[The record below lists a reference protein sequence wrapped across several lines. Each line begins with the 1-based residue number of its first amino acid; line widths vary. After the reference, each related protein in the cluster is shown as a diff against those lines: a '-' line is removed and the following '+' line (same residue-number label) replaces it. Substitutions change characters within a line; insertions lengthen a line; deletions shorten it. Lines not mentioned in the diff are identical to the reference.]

1 MMLSITIIYSYFL
14 LASADFKSE
23 FGQPFTGECVEKN
36 EQRSNFGSHSG
47 SLCPFEAKW
56 TKTGYKSLQEWFPNS
71 DKFLE
76 LYEGYLDAVYNSDYS
91 YGFEEYHKMDF
102 FICSIIMP
110 PCLNVTEISSEE
122 GEIRL
127 VPPCRSLCSY
137 AKPDNIPNCGENS
150 RIYFEGADNI
160 ADVCWPFPCEEFP
173 RPKDVNGSCVP
184 PKGFT
189 MSAFS
194 LRDLYPLTD
203 FDLLGDGGIWNG
215 S

>member
-1 MMLSITIIYSYFL
+1 MSSFASFLNFSICAYYRKPN
-14 LASADFKSE
+14 DFTDFVVS
-23 FGQPFTGECVEKN
+23 TD
-36 EQRSNFGSHSG
+36 SG

-137 AKPDNIPNCGENS
+137 AKPDN
-150 RIYFEGADNI
+150 
-160 ADVCWPFPCEEFP
+160 
-173 RPKDVNGSCVP
+173 
-184 PKGFT
+184 
-189 MSAFS
+189 MS
-194 LRDLYPLTD
+194 
-203 FDLLGDGGIWNG
+203 LLNFCNLEYT
-215 S
+215 